1 MNYIIF
7 DLEWNQSPSGKTY
20 SNKNLPFEI
29 VEIGAVKLN
38 SCFKEVG
45 RFSELVRPRVYKNI
59 NYIIGNIIHIREE
72 ELKKA
77 RPFKEVMESFLQFC
91 GTNYIFCTW
100 GNLDLLELQRNMK
113 YFGMKPLSEG
123 PICFIDV
130 QKVFALQTEGKKYQ
144 HTLEYAVDYCR
155 IKKDVSFHRAF
166 ADAYYTSRILSRIK
180 RKYRK
185 KLSFDTYCIPQS
197 KEEEVR
203 ITFDSYYKYISRGFT
218 RPKDILIGCV
228 AQFTVMPLLAFA
240 LGKIFGLDAAL
251 LAGVILVGTCP
262 GGTSSNVITYL
273 SKGDVALSVGMT
285 SVNTLLA
292 PLLTPAITYLL
303 LRTTVTVD
311 PISMFLSIIKV
322 VIIPI
327 ALGFIINKLFGKVT
341 QKLVKVLPTIS
352 VIAIC
357 LIVAAVVSH
366 NSEKIMTTGLVV
378 FAVVILHNLL
388 GYACGFGIGRLLHMS
403 VPKTKAISIEIGMQN
418 SGLATSLA
426 GTAFPDLAMATVP
439 GAIFSVWHNISG
451 AILANVYNRWTE
463 KNETK

>member
-1 MNYIIF
+1 MKTLEKISNFFGKYMAFIVLIVAALALFAPGTCLWVQTSWVNY
-7 DLEWNQSPSGKTY
+7 L
-20 SNKNLPFEI
+20 LMI
-29 VEIGAVKLN
+29 V
-38 SCFKEVG
+38 
-45 RFSELVRPRVYKNI
+45 
-59 NYIIGNIIHIREE
+59 
-72 ELKKA
+72 
-77 RPFKEVMESFLQFC
+77 M
-91 GTNYIFCTW
+91 
-100 GNLDLLELQRNMK
+100 
-113 YFGMKPLSEG
+113 FGMGL
-123 PICFIDV
+123 
-130 QKVFALQTEGKKYQ
+130 
-144 HTLEYAVDYCR
+144 TL
-155 IKKDVSFHRAF
+155 
-166 ADAYYTSRILSRIK
+166 
-180 RKYRK
+180 
-185 KLSFDTYCIPQS
+185 KLEDF
-197 KEEEVR
+197 KLV
-203 ITFDSYYKYISRGFT
+203 FT

-403 VPKTKAISIEIGMQN
+403 VPKTKALSIEIGMQN

-451 AILANVYNRWTE
+451 AILANIYNRWTE
-463 KNETK
+463 KSETK

>member
-1 MNYIIF
+1 MKTLEKISDFFGKYMAFIVLIVAALALFAPGTCLWVQTSWVNY
-7 DLEWNQSPSGKTY
+7 L
-20 SNKNLPFEI
+20 LMI
-29 VEIGAVKLN
+29 V
-38 SCFKEVG
+38 
-45 RFSELVRPRVYKNI
+45 
-59 NYIIGNIIHIREE
+59 
-72 ELKKA
+72 
-77 RPFKEVMESFLQFC
+77 M
-91 GTNYIFCTW
+91 
-100 GNLDLLELQRNMK
+100 
-113 YFGMKPLSEG
+113 FGMGL
-123 PICFIDV
+123 
-130 QKVFALQTEGKKYQ
+130 
-144 HTLEYAVDYCR
+144 TL
-155 IKKDVSFHRAF
+155 
-166 ADAYYTSRILSRIK
+166 
-180 RKYRK
+180 
-185 KLSFDTYCIPQS
+185 KLEDF
-197 KEEEVR
+197 KLV
-203 ITFDSYYKYISRGFT
+203 FT

-228 AQFTVMPLLAFA
+228 AQFTVMPLLAFV